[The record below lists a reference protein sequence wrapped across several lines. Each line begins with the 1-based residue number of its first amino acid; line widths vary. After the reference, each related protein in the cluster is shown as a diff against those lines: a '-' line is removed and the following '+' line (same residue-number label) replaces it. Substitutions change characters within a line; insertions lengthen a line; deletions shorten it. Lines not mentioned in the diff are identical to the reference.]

1 METGQ
6 QEKGKEATGGRTRRQ
21 LSGRVQ
27 SIHKVAIF

>member
-6 QEKGKEATGGRTRRQ
+6 QEQVTTGAPNGRQ